1 MQNST
6 ELFSLLLRASIEL
19 RLQEV
24 NTYNQLM
31 AKYPN
36 SRGKYQNRN
45 RGPKGLRRN
54 DRIRAAE
61 VRVIGPEGTNLG
73 VMPPRKALEL
83 AQKVG
88 LDLIEVSPS
97 ARPPVC
103 RILDFGK
110 FLYEESKKQ
119 KDTKQASTKLKE
131 IKFRVSIDQHD
142 FETKLRRAEG
152 FLDHGN
158 KVKLTLQFRGREN
171 EHRELGYERVKL
183 ASQELQGVASADSDP
198 RLVGRQVTQI
208 LSPLPEAKRVLKFNA
223 PDHQLD
229 DHEDHDDHDDHEEHD
244 DYQEEDFD
252 HQEEEVKS

>member
-1 MQNST
+1 MWGP
-6 ELFSLLLRASIEL
+6 LLLLSALGVYKTFDRNS
-19 RLQEV
+19 
-24 NTYNQLM
+24 LM

-36 SRGKYQNRN
+36 SRGKFQNRN

-73 VMPPRKALEL
+73 VMSPKKALGL

-88 LDLIEVSPS
+88 LDLIEISPG

-119 KDTKQASTKLKE
+119 KETKQATTKLKE
-131 IKFRVSIDQHD
+131 VKFRIGIDSHD

-152 FLDHGN
+152 FLYNAN
-158 KVKLTLQFRGREN
+158 KVKLSLQFRGREN
-171 EHRELGYERVKL
+171 EHPELGIARINQARDEL
-183 ASQELQGVASADSDP
+183 AGVSTPDGHA
-198 RLVGRQVTQI
+198 RHVGRQVILI
-208 LSPLPEAKRVLKFNA
+208 LSPLPENKRVLKYNR
-223 PDHQLD
+223 PDD
-229 DHEDHDDHDDHEEHD
+229 DFDEEDDHDSEEEHN
-244 DYQEEDFD
+244 EAAE
-252 HQEEEVKS
+252 

>member
-1 MQNST
+1 MP
-6 ELFSLLLRASIEL
+6 
-19 RLQEV
+19 
-24 NTYNQLM
+24 
-31 AKYPN
+31 KYPN

-73 VMPPRKALEL
+73 VMAPRKALEL
-83 AQKVG
+83 AKKVG

-131 IKFRVSIDQHD
+131 VKFRVAIGEHD
-142 FETKLRRAEG
+142 FVTKLRRAES
-152 FLDHGN
+152 FLAHGN

-171 EHRELGYERVKL
+171 EHRELGFERVKL
-183 ASQELQGVASADSDP
+183 AAKELEGVATADSEP

-208 LSPLPEAKRVLKFNA
+208 LSPLPEAKRVLKFNTA
-223 PDHQLD
+223 DNMLDASEELD
-229 DHEDHDDHDDHEEHD
+229 DDDFENDEE
-244 DYQEEDFD
+244 
-252 HQEEEVKS
+252 

>member
-1 MQNST
+1 
-6 ELFSLLLRASIEL
+6 
-19 RLQEV
+19 
-24 NTYNQLM
+24 M
-31 AKYPN
+31 ARYPN
-36 SRGKYQNRN
+36 SRGKFQNRN

-54 DRIRAAE
+54 DRIRATE

-73 VMPPRKALEL
+73 VMAPRKALEL
-83 AQKVG
+83 AKKVG

-119 KDTKQASTKLKE
+119 KDTKQTSTKLKE
-131 IKFRVSIDQHD
+131 IKFRVSIDSHD

-171 EHRELGYERVKL
+171 EHRELGYDRVKL
-183 ASQELQGVASADSDP
+183 ASKELEGVASADSEP

-208 LSPLPEAKRVLKFNA
+208 LSPLPAGKRVLKFNA
-223 PDHQLD
+223 PDHELE
-229 DHEDHDDHDDHEEHD
+229 DHEDHEEPEDDLDL
-244 DYQEEDFD
+244 D
-252 HQEEEVKS
+252 HQDAGEDDDSEAEKA

>member
-1 MQNST
+1 MP
-6 ELFSLLLRASIEL
+6 
-19 RLQEV
+19 
-24 NTYNQLM
+24 
-31 AKYPN
+31 KYPN
-36 SRGKYQNRN
+36 NRGRFQNRN

-54 DRIRAAE
+54 DRIRATE

-88 LDLIEVSPS
+88 LDLIEISPA

-119 KDTKQASTKLKE
+119 KESKQQATKLKE
-131 IKFRVSIDQHD
+131 IKFRVRIGDHD

-152 FLDHGN
+152 FLNHGH

-171 EHRELGYERVKL
+171 EHRDLGFVRVNLAKDELSGI
-183 ASQELQGVASADSDP
+183 ATADSEP
-198 RLVGRQVTQI
+198 RLVGRQVALI
-208 LSPLPEAKRVLKFNA
+208 LSPLPEAKRVLKFNQ
-223 PDHQLD
+223 PDHVYD
-229 DHEDHDDHDDHEEHD
+229 DRDDSEVEEHD
-244 DYQEEDFD
+244 GEAGEEAG
-252 HQEEEVKS
+252 EEVSEETGES

>member
-1 MQNST
+1 
-6 ELFSLLLRASIEL
+6 
-19 RLQEV
+19 
-24 NTYNQLM
+24 M
-31 AKYPN
+31 ARYPN
-36 SRGKYQNRN
+36 SRRRFQNRN

-54 DRIRAAE
+54 DRIRASE

-73 VMPPRKALEL
+73 VMAPRKALEL
-83 AQKVG
+83 AKKVG

-119 KDTKQASTKLKE
+119 KDTKQTSTKLKE
-131 IKFRVSIDQHD
+131 VKFRVSIDSHD

-183 ASQELQGVASADSDP
+183 AAKELEGVASADSDP

-208 LSPLPEAKRVLKFNA
+208 LSPLPAGKRVLKFNA
-223 PDHQLD
+223 PDHEL
-229 DHEDHDDHDDHEEHD
+229 EDHEEPED
-244 DYQEEDFD
+244 DFDGDLEPEEDS
-252 HQEEEVKS
+252 EEAKSS

>member
-1 MQNST
+1 MP
-6 ELFSLLLRASIEL
+6 
-19 RLQEV
+19 
-24 NTYNQLM
+24 
-31 AKYPN
+31 KYPN
-36 SRGKYQNRN
+36 NRGRFQNRN

-54 DRIRAAE
+54 DRIRATE

-88 LDLIEVSPS
+88 LDLIEISPA

-119 KDTKQASTKLKE
+119 KESKQQATKLKE
-131 IKFRVSIDQHD
+131 IKFRVRIGDHD

-152 FLDHGN
+152 FLDHGH

-171 EHRELGYERVKL
+171 EHRDLGFVRVNLAKDELSGI
-183 ASQELQGVASADSDP
+183 ATADSEP
-198 RLVGRQVTQI
+198 RLVGRQVALI
-208 LSPLPEAKRVLKFNA
+208 LSPLPEGKRVLKFNA
-223 PDHQLD
+223 PDHEYD
-229 DHEDHDDHDDHEEHD
+229 DRDDSEIEEHD
-244 DYQEEDFD
+244 
-252 HQEEEVKS
+252 EEVVEDTGEETAES

>member
-1 MQNST
+1 MP
-6 ELFSLLLRASIEL
+6 
-19 RLQEV
+19 
-24 NTYNQLM
+24 
-31 AKYPN
+31 KYPN

-61 VRVIGPEGTNLG
+61 VRVIGPEGTNIG
-73 VMPPRKALEL
+73 VMAPRKALEL
-83 AQKVG
+83 AKKVG

-110 FLYEESKKQ
+110 FLYEESKKA
-119 KDTKQASTKLKE
+119 KDTKQTSTKLKE
-131 IKFRVSIDQHD
+131 VKFRVAIGEHD
-142 FETKLRRAEG
+142 FVTKLRRAES

-171 EHRELGYERVKL
+171 EHRELGFERVKR
-183 ASQELQGVASADSDP
+183 AAKELEGVASADSDP

-208 LSPLPEAKRVLKFNA
+208 LSPLPETKRVLKFNA
-223 PDHQLD
+223 PDHELD
-229 DHEDHDDHDDHEEHD
+229 ESEDRDEDDF
-244 DYQEEDFD
+244 EDED
-252 HQEEEVKS
+252 EEEEEAQSES

>member
-1 MQNST
+1 
-6 ELFSLLLRASIEL
+6 
-19 RLQEV
+19 
-24 NTYNQLM
+24 M

-36 SRGKYQNRN
+36 NRGNYHNRN

-73 VMPPRKALEL
+73 VMPPKKALEL

-88 LDLIEVSPS
+88 LDLIEVSPA

-119 KDTKQASTKLKE
+119 KETKQTSTKLKE
-131 IKFRVSIDQHD
+131 VKFRVSIDQHD
-142 FETKLRRAEG
+142 FETKLRRAEN
-152 FLDHGN
+152 FLHHGN

-171 EHRELGYERVKL
+171 EHRELGFNRVNL
-183 ASQELQGVASADSDP
+183 AKDELAGVSTADSP
-198 RLVGRQVTQI
+198 PKLVGRQVTAI
-208 LSPLPEAKRVLKFNA
+208 LSPLPEAKRKLKFNR
-223 PDHQLD
+223 PEDVV
-229 DHEDHDDHDDHEEHD
+229 HESVEHD
-244 DYQEEDFD
+244 EDDDFD
-252 HQEEEVKS
+252 NDDEKES

>member
-73 VMPPRKALEL
+73 VMPP
-83 AQKVG
+83 QPTV
-88 LDLIEVSPS
+88 
-97 ARPPVC
+97 
-103 RILDFGK
+103 
-110 FLYEESKKQ
+110 
-119 KDTKQASTKLKE
+119 
-131 IKFRVSIDQHD
+131 
-142 FETKLRRAEG
+142 
-152 FLDHGN
+152 
-158 KVKLTLQFRGREN
+158 
-171 EHRELGYERVKL
+171 
-183 ASQELQGVASADSDP
+183 
-198 RLVGRQVTQI
+198 
-208 LSPLPEAKRVLKFNA
+208 
-223 PDHQLD
+223 
-229 DHEDHDDHDDHEEHD
+229 
-244 DYQEEDFD
+244 EEDAAP
-252 HQEEEVKS
+252 QRRTPLVPAWLPPLAWAV

>member
-1 MQNST
+1 
-6 ELFSLLLRASIEL
+6 
-19 RLQEV
+19 
-24 NTYNQLM
+24 M
-31 AKYPN
+31 ARYPN
-36 SRGKYQNRN
+36 SRGRFQNRN

-54 DRIRAAE
+54 DRIRASE

-83 AQKVG
+83 AKKVG

-131 IKFRVSIDQHD
+131 VKFRVSIDQHD

-171 EHRELGYERVKL
+171 EHRELGYERVKR
-183 ASQELQGVASADSDP
+183 AAKELEGVASADSEP

-208 LSPLPEAKRVLKFNA
+208 LSPLPSGKRVLKFNA
-223 PDHQLD
+223 PDHEPDED
-229 DHEDHDDHDDHEEHD
+229 DHEDDREEDHEADFDHDDEGSEAT
-244 DYQEEDFD
+244 
-252 HQEEEVKS
+252 KSS